1 MQQKP
6 ARLIQV
12 ILGIG
17 AIVGWFAIIV
27 QLYLII
33 VNRVASV
40 PETIIR
46 YFSFYT
52 ILTNILVAL
61 CFTVSLLKPSSYWG
75 RFFTR
80 TTTVTAITVYISVVG
95 LVYNLILRFLWKP
108 EGMQWLVDELLHS
121 VIPVL
126 FIIYWFL
133 FTPKTGL
140 KWKNAFAWLAY
151 PLVYIIFIL
160 LRGKLSGFY
169 PYPFIDVTSLGY
181 SQVFLNC
188 FFLFLTFLLFS
199 FVFIFIAKIMS
210 KSSRH

>member
-1 MQQKP
+1 
-6 ARLIQV
+6 
-12 ILGIG
+12 
-17 AIVGWFAIIV
+17 VGWFAIIV